1 MIKFEMFKIIFPILF
16 SFFVIF
22 NYVSAQDTN
31 DIKAECDTQK
41 FENILNCDYKT
52 VIEKCDGPQSAFDL
66 KSRLG
71 TNHYNF
77 TNYSHNNFLSDSLG
91 HCKGSFSDIFGMSIS
106 VNVLYKW
113 DAKTVDN
120 HPEWDDEIRLNRN
133 KRELEIIKSEEKVN
147 MVLININEIFTTND
161 DERLIQ
167 LYNYLDK
174 NKKIKGVINS
184 FPELI
189 EGKKNFAL
197 WSFDESRILLIATP
211 GYSYGYRFYLAY
223 VGEEFVPVIV
233 NSFLKIDEVQTGE
246 GQL

>member
-1 MIKFEMFKIIFPILF
+1 MLKIIFLILF
-16 SFFVIF
+16 SFFV
-22 NYVSAQDTN
+22 NLNNVSAEVTN

-52 VIEKCDGPQSAFDL
+52 VLEKCYGPQSAYDL
-66 KSRLG
+66 RSKFGSGRM
-71 TNHYNF
+71 NF
-77 TNYSHNNFLSDSLG
+77 TDYSHNNFLLASLG
-91 HCKGSFSDIFGMSIS
+91 HCEGSFSNIFEMSIS
-106 VNVLYKW
+106 VDVLYKW
-113 DAKTVDN
+113 DAKTADN